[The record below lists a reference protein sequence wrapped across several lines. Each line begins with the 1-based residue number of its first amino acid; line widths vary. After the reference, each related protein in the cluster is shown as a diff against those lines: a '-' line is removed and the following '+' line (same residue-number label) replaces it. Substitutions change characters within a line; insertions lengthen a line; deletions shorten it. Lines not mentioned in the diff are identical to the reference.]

1 MRSQV
6 TPLKCRHPES
16 VGTTQKVS
24 VPPKSVR
31 YHLESVAHQ
40 KGHNIII
47 AKFYKSI
54 IISGWYYTHT
64 SFDHFSFSCKILKL
78 NGSDYRE
85 VFLAYYIQHNFTSLF
100 PSSIF

>member
-16 VGTTQKVS
+16 VGTTQ
-24 VPPKSVR
+24 SVR
-31 YHLESVAHQ
+31 YHLEGVAHQ

-85 VFLAYYIQHNFTSLF
+85 VFLAYYIQQLLREQFK
-100 PSSIF
+100 

>member
-6 TPLKCRHPES
+6 TPQKWYHPES
-16 VGTTQKVS
+16 VGTTT
-24 VPPKSVR
+24 SVR

-64 SFDHFSFSCKILKL
+64 SFDHFTFDSKILKL